1 MSSVVAPTRETG
13 LVPLARTRV
22 KLVVFAALTVLA
34 AAAGLPGR
42 IVVALAAIS
51 LAIPLAIPLAVAI
64 AGGGRLAREL
74 LLPARRPEPDSG
86 LGHTPE
92 QGERF
97 VT

>member
-13 LVPLARTRV
+13 LVPLARTRM

-51 LAIPLAIPLAVAI
+51 LAIPLAVGI

>member
-1 MSSVVAPTRETG
+1 M
-13 LVPLARTRV
+13 
-22 KLVVFAALTVLA
+22 VFAALTVLA

-51 LAIPLAIPLAVAI
+51 LAIPLAVAI
-64 AGGGRLAREL
+64 AGGGRLTREL